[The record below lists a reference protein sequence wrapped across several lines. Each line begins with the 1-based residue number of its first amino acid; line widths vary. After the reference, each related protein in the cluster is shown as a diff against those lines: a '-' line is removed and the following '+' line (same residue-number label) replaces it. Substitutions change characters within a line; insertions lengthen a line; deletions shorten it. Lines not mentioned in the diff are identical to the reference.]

1 MLYHV
6 SNIRGLKVLEPRV
19 STHGKPYVY
28 AINNM
33 VTALLFGASKD
44 DFDFLMDENELGIPV
59 VYECYPD
66 AFEKIYSDKSC
77 SVYGIDESGF
87 MSGKTGWN
95 PELVNENEVK
105 VLYEIN
111 IDNLYEK
118 LIEEENNG
126 RLIINRFENLNEY
139 KKIISNHIV
148 DRLIRFEILDSPI
161 KDDRL
166 LIHFGNII
174 NSLKDILS
182 GKYL

>member
-6 SNIRGLKVLEPRV
+6 SNIRGLKVLEPRL
-19 STHGKPYVY
+19 STHGKSYVY

-59 VYECYPD
+59 VYECYPN
-66 AFEKIYSDKSC
+66 AFEKIYSNKSC

-87 MSGKTGWN
+87 MGGKTGWN
-95 PELVNENEVK
+95 PELVNENK
-105 VLYEIN
+105 VDILSETI

-118 LIEEENNG
+118 LIEAENNG
-126 RLIINRFENLNEY
+126 RLIIHRFENSNEY

-148 DRLIRFEILDSPI
+148 DRLIRFGVLDNPI

-166 LIHFGNII
+166 LMYFENII
-174 NSLKDILS
+174 SVLKDILN